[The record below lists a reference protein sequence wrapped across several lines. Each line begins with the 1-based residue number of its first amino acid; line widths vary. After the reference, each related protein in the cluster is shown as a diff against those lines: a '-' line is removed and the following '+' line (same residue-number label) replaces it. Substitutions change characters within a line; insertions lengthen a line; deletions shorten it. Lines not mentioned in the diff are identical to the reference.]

1 MKAFMY
7 VALAYFQKIIHD
19 RPKLLEKDLIMDSI
33 TNENYLLCKR
43 YDGPK

>member
-19 RPKLLEKDLIMDSI
+19 RPKLLEKDPYHAL
-33 TNENYLLCKR
+33 YHQ
-43 YDGPK
+43 